1 MASITGAAAPAW
13 GVEMTPRLVRTGLV
27 LAGVLLGAAVT
38 VAATTAPPRP
48 RVLARIEPG
57 EWMLRDTDGA
67 PNRSMCVADLSML
80 IQLAHPTVACS
91 RITLV
96 DEPARGQVHYTC
108 PGRGHG
114 DTTIRVETP
123 SLIHIDS
130 QGIADNAPFNM
141 SIEARRTG
149 DCRR

>member
-1 MASITGAAAPAW
+1 MRPH
-13 GVEMTPRLVRTGLV
+13 LVRTGLV
-27 LAGVLLGAAVT
+27 LAGVLAGAAIA
-38 VAATTAPPRP
+38 VAATNAPPRP

-57 EWMLRDTDGA
+57 QWVLRDSDGG
-67 PNRSMCVADLSML
+67 PSRSLCVADPSTL
-80 IQLAHPTVACS
+80 IQLAHPAGACS
-91 RITLV
+91 RVTLS
-96 DEPARGQVHYTC
+96 DAPARGQVHYTC
-108 PGRGHG
+108 PGHGHG

-149 DCRR
+149 ECRR